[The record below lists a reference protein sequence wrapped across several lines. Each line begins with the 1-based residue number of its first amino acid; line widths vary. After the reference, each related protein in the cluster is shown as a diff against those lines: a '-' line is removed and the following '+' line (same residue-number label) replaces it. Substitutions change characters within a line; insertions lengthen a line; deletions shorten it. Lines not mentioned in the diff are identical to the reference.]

1 MHDAL
6 DRLLGSTALAAAV
19 ENREVLETYRIIA
32 RDAGWIGRIREAI
45 VGGLTAEA
53 AVQRVRD
60 DNRARMAGVED
71 PYIRERLADRSEE
84 HTSELQSL
92 MRISYAV
99 FCLKKKKTL
108 LIT

>member
-19 ENREVLETYRIIA
+19 EHREVLETYRIIA

-60 DNRARMAGVED
+60 DTRARMAGVED
-71 PYIRERLADRSEE
+71 PYIRERLADFEAEIGRASCRERVC
-84 HTSELQSL
+84 QYGW
-92 MRISYAV
+92 IPVVAV
-99 FCLKKKKTL
+99 
-108 LIT
+108 